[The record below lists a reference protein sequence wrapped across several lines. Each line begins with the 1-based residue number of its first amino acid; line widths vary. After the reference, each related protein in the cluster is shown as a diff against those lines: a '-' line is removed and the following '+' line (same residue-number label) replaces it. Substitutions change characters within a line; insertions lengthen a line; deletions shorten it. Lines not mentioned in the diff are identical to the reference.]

1 MFYTFLSLLVL
12 VIAPLL
18 ERLSRGKQAF
28 EHTLASFL
36 IVVLGG
42 IVLFEIIPLSYS
54 NAGWITIPLILLG
67 LSGPS
72 LIEKLF
78 RKAADSTHQVTLLI
92 GICGLLVHAMI
103 DGAML
108 NEYEHIESS
117 SKWLALAILIHRVPV
132 ALMILMLLRPIFG
145 NKGVWMGLASLGI
158 FTLFGSVLGLQLEDT
173 LTSEAF
179 ALMQSF
185 VAGTLLHVL
194 IHQPHKHSHEHGHD
208 HSHSLVHELKH
219 WGKYHVVGIVAALST
234 LVLLSQL
241 HN

>member
-54 NAGWITIPLILLG
+54 TAGWITIPLILLG

-92 GICGLLVHAMI
+92 GICGLLCLGTASWTNASNSSRAGGNRRTSDWLGVHP
-103 DGAML
+103 G
-108 NEYEHIESS
+108 
-117 SKWLALAILIHRVPV
+117 
-132 ALMILMLLRPIFG
+132 
-145 NKGVWMGLASLGI
+145 
-158 FTLFGSVLGLQLEDT
+158 
-173 LTSEAF
+173 
-179 ALMQSF
+179 
-185 VAGTLLHVL
+185 
-194 IHQPHKHSHEHGHD
+194 
-208 HSHSLVHELKH
+208 
-219 WGKYHVVGIVAALST
+219 
-234 LVLLSQL
+234 
-241 HN
+241 